1 MKKFLNKHAFTETIT
16 KNIYLILLPVIS
28 LIKKILAPLFG
39 IDFYQKYFNNY
50 IARNSTFLFFIHCCG
65 IGLVFFSNFILVKA
79 AGADNYGSYI
89 YLFNLVYL
97 SVSFCVLGLDTLLV
111 RKTAIYVDTKKYPEF
126 KGLLFFAFRIILL
139 MSLIVAALF
148 KLIASFSNAGS
159 VIGKIDWF
167 AFAFFS
173 LFMLAVTT
181 LAQVVLQ
188 GLRKIAWSQVGEKIF
203 RPLILI
209 ILVAIFYY
217 VQRAIS
223 LEKILWINV
232 SSIALTMFIALI
244 ICGEAIGQK
253 LKKITPLYNSK
264 QWMTASFTFFIVDVL
279 YNCNSRISIFL
290 LGMFQNQSNI
300 GVFNIAMRIS
310 EVISFSLVI
319 VNFVLSPVI
328 AKLYA
333 NGETERL
340 QQLITRCARV
350 TLLIGSLLMLGVVFF
365 RREILF
371 LFGENFLLGQNSLII
386 LCSGQLVNILCGS
399 VGLLLLM
406 TGNQRF
412 SIYSVAAGIA
422 INLILNLLLTPKYG
436 ITGAA
441 IASAGSL
448 VVWNLMSYFFVRKRL
463 HIRPT
468 AFGFI

>member
-1 MKKFLNKHAFTETIT
+1 M
-16 KNIYLILLPVIS
+16 IS

-65 IGLVFFSNFILVKA
+65 IGLVFFSNYILVKS
-79 AGADNYGSYI
+79 AGAANYGSYV

-97 SVSFCVLGLDTLLV
+97 LVSFCVLGLDTMLV
-111 RKTAIYVDTKKYPEF
+111 RKTAIYIDAKRYPEF
-126 KGLLFFAFRIILL
+126 KGLLFFAFRIILIS
-139 MSLIVAALF
+139 SLVVSLLF
-148 KLIASFSNAGS
+148 KLISGFSITGS
-159 VIGKIDWF
+159 VAGKIDWF

-173 LFMLAVTT
+173 LFMLAVTA
-181 LAQVVLQ
+181 LSQVVLQ
-188 GLRKIAWSQVGEKIF
+188 GLRKIVWSQVGEKIF

-217 VQRAIS
+217 LQRAIS
-223 LEKILWINV
+223 LEKMLWVNV
-232 SSIALTMFIALI
+232 SSIAVTMLIALI
-244 ICGEAIGQK
+244 ICRKAIGQK
-253 LKKITPLYNSK
+253 LKKITPVYNSK
-264 QWMTASFTFFIVDVL
+264 DWITASFTFFIADVL
-279 YNCNSRISIFL
+279 YNCNARISIFL

-310 EVISFSLVI
+310 EVVGFSLVI

-340 QQLITRCARV
+340 QQLVTRCARV
-350 TLLIGSLLMLGVVFF
+350 TLFIGSLMVLGIFF
-365 RREILF
+365 FCKEILS
-371 LFGENFLLGQNSLII
+371 LFGEDFLVGQNSL
-386 LCSGQLVNILCGS
+386 LMFCTGQFINILSGS

-412 SIYSVAAGIA
+412 SIYGLAAGIV
-422 INLILNLLLTPKYG
+422 INLVLNLLLTPTYG

-441 IASAGSL
+441 IAATGSL
-448 VVWNLMSYFFVRKRL
+448 VVWNLMTYFFVRTRL